1 MSFQLRGVTVRR
13 QGQCVLSSI
22 EHGFESGLVSGVVG
36 PNGSGKSSL
45 LRTLYGYLE
54 VDEGSVLLENRELT
68 RWNPRELASRLG
80 VCPQESEPSLDF
92 RIDQVLALPLGGDL
106 STMREQSARL
116 DFLRLETLFERT
128 LSQLSGG
135 ERQRVRLGMALMKDA
150 PWLILDEPINH
161 LDLATGWSLMR
172 YLQKP
177 RKGGVLLA
185 LHDLTTAAH
194 YCQNL
199 LVLKDG
205 EKVAAGPP
213 REVLTP
219 ELLRS
224 VFRLD
229 AKIDWSTEPPGLK
242 VLGVEVG

>member
-1 MSFQLRGVTVRR
+1 VAFQLRAVTVRR
-13 QGQCVLSSI
+13 QGQDVLKSV
-22 EHGFESGLVSGVVG
+22 EHCFERGLISGVVG

-45 LRTLYGYLE
+45 LRALYGYLE
-54 VDEGSVLLENRELT
+54 VDEGSVLLEDRELT
-68 RWNPRELASRLG
+68 RWNPRVLASRLG

-106 STMREQSARL
+106 ASMREQTARL
-116 DFLRLETLFERT
+116 DFLRLETLFGRT

-135 ERQRVRLGMALMKDA
+135 ERQRVRLGMALMKEA

-177 RKGGVLLA
+177 REGGVLLA
-185 LHDLTTAAH
+185 LHDLTTAAN
-194 YCQNL
+194 YCQHL

-205 EKVAAGPP
+205 EKVAAGSP
-213 REVLTP
+213 RQVLTP
-219 ELLRS
+219 ELLKT
-224 VFRLD
+224 VFRWRSRSSG
-229 AKIDWSTEPPGLK
+229 I
-242 VLGVEVG
+242 

>member
-1 MSFQLRGVTVRR
+1 MAFQLRGVTVER
-13 QGQCVLSSI
+13 QGQPVLSSVD
-22 EHGFESGLVSGVVG
+22 HCFESGLVTGVVG

-45 LRTLYGYLE
+45 LRAMYGYLE
-54 VDEGSVLLENRELT
+54 LDEGSVELDGRDLA

-80 VCPQESEPSLDF
+80 VCPQEAEPSLDF
-92 RIDQVLALPLGGDL
+92 RVDQVLALPLGGDL
-106 STMREQSARL
+106 ASMREQSDGL
-116 DFLRLETLFERT
+116 DFLGLERLFART

-177 RKGGVLLA
+177 RDGGVILA
-185 LHDLTTAAH
+185 LHDLTTAAL
-194 YCQNL
+194 YCQHL
-199 LVLKDG
+199 LVLKEG
-205 EKVAAGPP
+205 VKVAVGSPK
-213 REVLTP
+213 EILTP
-219 ELLRS
+219 DILKT

-229 AKIDWSTEPPGLK
+229 AKIDWSTEPPGLR
-242 VLGVEVG
+242 VMGVEVG